1 MPLCTRVSSRRQP
14 ARRQP
19 GQAVVAAVRYGAT
32 EAKPDRALLQAHLA
46 RAGVR
51 EEDVVTSR
59 FLARMVVAGAAPIA
73 ARGGLGGRPAVD
85 ATGLPGVYLAGD
97 WVGPTGLIAD
107 AALASGASRR
117 LRAVQARPGHDRDVS
132 QDPFE
137 AARPRIR
144 GLAYRM
150 LGTLADADDV
160 AQDTWLRWHAAGGAH
175 IANAEAWLVTTATR
189 LCLDRLR
196 SAARTREIYPGPWLP
211 EPIVTDPS
219 PESAAELSDS
229 LTLGFLVLLDQLAP
243 VERAVFVLADVFDV
257 PYAEIAATVGR
268 SRGGMPADRQ
278 PGPPEA
284 PAGQAAPPDRCGRPR
299 TRQGPAPRARFRRRE
314 RGRRPPGAAGRMHH

>member
-1 MPLCTRVSSRRQP
+1 
-14 ARRQP
+14 
-19 GQAVVAAVRYGAT
+19 
-32 EAKPDRALLQAHLA
+32 
-46 RAGVR
+46 
-51 EEDVVTSR
+51 VT
-59 FLARMVVAGAAPIA
+59 
-73 ARGGLGGRPAVD
+73 
-85 ATGLPGVYLAGD
+85 
-97 WVGPTGLIAD
+97 
-107 AALASGASRR
+107 
-117 LRAVQARPGHDRDVS
+117 

-160 AQDTWLRWHAAGGAH
+160 AQDTWLRWQAAGGEH
-175 IANAEAWLVTTATR
+175 IANTEAWLVTAATR

-243 VERAVFVLADVFDV
+243 VERAVFLLADVFDV
-257 PYAEIAATVGR
+257 PYAEIAVTVGR
-268 SRGGMPADRQ
+268 TQAACRQIASRARRRLRPDKQPCQTAAADRALVKGLLHALAAGDVNEVVARLAPQ
-278 PGPPEA
+278 VVCITDGGPERR
-284 PAGQAAPPDRCGRPR
+284 AA
-299 TRQGPAPRARFRRRE
+299 
-314 RGRRPPGAAGRMHH
+314 RRPVVGSGRVARLLIGLARRYHHLAIRSAVVGGSAGAIFSAGDSVEQVMTLTSKDGVITAIYFVGNPHKLTSVGHPVLIE